1 MRQKKEKK
9 TDYKESNGRTKG
21 RVILNF
27 DTKHHPLYYT
37 TQHNTTRK
45 AEQN

>member
-21 RVILNF
+21 TVIFNS
-27 DTKHHPLYYT
+27 DRRPSPT
-37 TQHNTTRK
+37 TQHNTARK